1 MAKKQI
7 LVYVLL
13 TVLLAAAGFLLLHLE
28 RNKLQDRELVNSQLR
43 LNAVAEVV
51 HSVEDLRDASR
62 ERFDEHLKENIRFM
76 TTMLADEFRDGV
88 YAGPVLFED
97 GAVVELRGDEAV
109 WPENYPAGF
118 PKLSTEELRA
128 GSRLELEVPSG
139 ADGQPVKM
147 VFMTGQIAE
156 NWYYVDWTEETE
168 ITSDV
173 YAGLSDETFIEVAEE
188 ALEGTLLLVNAA
200 DPDLPLPK
208 GSDVYPEA
216 KTAAELGFTQE
227 IIAERRSVVKVKGVE
242 SLCTYAETRDGG
254 GTIIFVQNLE
264 PIVVRGKLRVAA
276 VMVATAIILA
286 TLAVY
291 IFSVQNYVQK
301 HQLSRALLNRYKP
314 DKFRRIVLLAG
325 ITGAL
330 AVFLL
335 TGVFQAMDTLHDESI
350 VGAKSINRLFEYLQ
364 TITKERYAYNQE
376 SEADWDVYYGNRIA
390 AAIARRPEAGSREK
404 LQQYCDILGIDFI
417 MLFDSDGKETATN
430 SNFAG
435 WTMDAGLGED
445 SSDFRRLLKGIPSI
459 VHDVSKDPMT
469 GLTRQMVGVT
479 MPSSGAGD
487 KPHGALIM
495 ALVPRMQIKSR
506 MEMSEQFVFLNTGGR
521 LCFFADQTSGEIMY
535 SSDPALI
542 GSSVQDCGLPEKSL
556 QNGYTDFNMV
566 NGVSSYVTTV
576 RQTVEPATFYYIITN
591 TNLFGNILP
600 ASCFAVIAF
609 VVIATIILTIAMQG
623 YDNDQFVQWVGNPA
637 LPEED
642 ALDREELREAR
653 KNHNYAELLMSS
665 KDREGKW
672 EDKSPEYKAGSI
684 LKIDVLLLVLVPAL
698 FLSNNGTSFSGF
710 PMLKF
715 ILFGDWMRGVNL
727 FAFTGIITVATA
739 SMLILLLCNVLLSLV
754 AGFSGKGTET
764 VCRVLYSLARYVAI
778 LTIIYYV
785 FEYLGL
791 SMSTYVASL
800 GMVSLALSLGSRDM
814 VSDIMAGIM
823 ILFERSFQVGDI
835 VELDGCRGKV
845 MELGIRST
853 KLLCNGSD
861 IRFISNSSIRTIVN
875 KSKRFSAFT
884 MDLSMVTSKQL
895 EEVEE
900 LFRQELPAI
909 GKKTRKIKSDLV
921 LAGITK
927 VTGGG
932 QPDRDKTVSVR
943 IRCECREM
951 DWEDVRD
958 YITREIYLLCER
970 EHIELR

>member
-13 TVLLAAAGFLLLHLE
+13 AVLLASAGFLLLHLE

-76 TTMLADEFRDGV
+76 TTMLADEFKDGV

-254 GTIIFVQNLE
+254 GMIIFVQNLE
-264 PIVVRGKLRVAA
+264 AIVVRGKLRVAA

-459 VHDVSKDPMT
+459 VHGVSKDPMT

-653 KNHNYAELLMSS
+653 KSHNYAELLLSS

-672 EDKSPEYKAGSI
+672 EDKSPENKAGII

-698 FLSNNGTSFSGF
+698 FLSNNGASFSGF

-778 LTIIYYV
+778 LTILYYV